1 MSRVHRSTVHG
12 VVPLQRPH
20 GVRDRIGDVGDLEH
34 VRILVN
40 AGTERIDRVYFGG
53 HSGGYWKNIDE
64 CHVGGGPGL
73 LGERYSCQLSQP
85 RYAMEDTSF

>member
-1 MSRVHRSTVHG
+1 M
-12 VVPLQRPH
+12 
-20 GVRDRIGDVGDLEH
+20 GDLEH

-64 CHVGGGPGL
+64 CHVVDGSVQVYSA
-73 LGERYSCQLSQP
+73 RYSCQLA